1 MAVKKKTA
9 KSAAK
14 KTAKKTVAKR
24 KVAKKA
30 TTRKT
35 TARKATAKKATRK
48 TAAKKTAKK
57 ATRKTTAKKTTA
69 KKATAKKA
77 AAPTMPAVKAFK
89 EPLKGQNLYKKIVE
103 LTDISLKDVKRV
115 FEALEYCMA
124 CSLKKKSCAEFTL
137 PKIAKFVIRVRP
149 ARPKGKG
156 TNPFTGEPMIIKAR
170 PAARIVKARV
180 LKRVKDM
187 AEM

>member
-9 KSAAK
+9 KSAAKK

-35 TARKATAKKATRK
+35 TAKKATAKKATRK
-48 TAAKKTAKK
+48 TAAKKTAEK
-57 ATRKTTAKKTTA
+57 ATRKTTAKKA
-69 KKATAKKA
+69 PAKKA
-77 AAPTMPAVKAFK
+77 AAPTLPAVKAFK
-89 EPLKGQNLYKKIVE
+89 EPLKGQNLFKKIVE

>member
-14 KTAKKTVAKR
+14 KPAKKTVAKK
-24 KVAKKA
+24 KVAKK
-30 TTRKT
+30 T
-35 TARKATAKKATRK
+35 TAKKATRK
-48 TAAKKTAKK
+48 TAAKKP
-57 ATRKTTAKKTTA
+57 AKKTVA
-69 KKATAKKA
+69 KKATAKKVSVKKV
-77 AAPTMPAVKAFK
+77 AAPTLPAVKAFK
-89 EPLKGQNLYKKIVE
+89 DPLKGQNLYKKIVE
-103 LTDISLKDVKRV
+103 LTDVSLKDVKRV

-149 ARPKGKG
+149 SRPKGKG

-187 AEM
+187 AEK

>member
-9 KSAAK
+9 KSAAKK

-35 TARKATAKKATRK
+35 TVKKATAKKATRK

-57 ATRKTTAKKTTA
+57 ATRKTTAKKA
-69 KKATAKKA
+69 PAKKA
-77 AAPTMPAVKAFK
+77 AAPTLPAVKAFK
-89 EPLKGQNLYKKIVE
+89 EPLKGQNLFKKIVE